1 MNAKRTEP
9 RVHCYQ
15 RPLHG
20 GYVPCAATT
29 PEHLRA
35 VFEAERQRLADAA
48 EAERQRLA
56 DAAKPRLKRRATAS
70 PAIDPKQAQ
79 LQLVA

>member
-15 RPLHG
+15 RPLQG
-20 GYVPCAATT
+20 GYVPAAGTT

-35 VFEAERQRLADAA
+35 VFD
-48 EAERQRLA
+48 AERQRLA
-56 DAAKPRLKRRATAS
+56 DAAKPRRKRRATAS

>member
-20 GYVPCAATT
+20 GYVPQAGTT

-35 VFEAERQRLADAA
+35 VFDAERARIEAARPRRRRRLANSVQPANPA
-48 EAERQRLA
+48 QR
-56 DAAKPRLKRRATAS
+56 
-70 PAIDPKQAQ
+70 Q
-79 LQLVA
+79 LQLVACS

>member
-20 GYVPCAATT
+20 GYVPHAATT

-35 VFEAERQRLADAA
+35 GF

-56 DAAKPRLKRRATAS
+56 DAAKPRRKRRATAS

>member
-20 GYVPCAATT
+20 GYVPHAATT

-35 VFEAERQRLADAA
+35 VFEAERQRL

-56 DAAKPRLKRRATAS
+56 DAAKPRRKRRAPAA
-70 PAIDPKQAQ
+70 PAINPKQAQ

>member
-20 GYVPCAATT
+20 TT

-35 VFEAERQRLADAA
+35 VFEAERQRL

-56 DAAKPRLKRRATAS
+56 DAAKPRRKRRATAS

>member
-15 RPLHG
+15 RPLQG
-20 GYVPCAATT
+20 GYVPEAGTT

-35 VFEAERQRLADAA
+35 VFD
-48 EAERQRLA
+48 AERQRLA
-56 DAAKPRLKRRATAS
+56 DAAKPHRRRRRQ
-70 PAIDPKQAQ
+70 PAAPITNPAQAQ

>member
-1 MNAKRTEP
+1 MNAKRTDP

-20 GYVPCAATT
+20 GYVPQAGTT

-35 VFEAERQRLADAA
+35 VFD
-48 EAERQRLA
+48 AERQRLA
-56 DAAKPRLKRRATAS
+56 DAAKPRRKRRQPVAPTVH
-70 PAIDPKQAQ
+70 PTQAQ

>member
-20 GYVPCAATT
+20 GYVPQAGTT

-35 VFEAERQRLADAA
+35 VFDAER
-48 EAERQRLA
+48 ERLA
-56 DAAKPRLKRRATAS
+56 DAAKPRRKRRQPVVPTVH
-70 PAIDPKQAQ
+70 PAQAQ

>member
-15 RPLHG
+15 RPLQG
-20 GYVPCAATT
+20 GYVPAAGTT
-29 PEHLRA
+29 PDHLRA
-35 VFEAERQRLADAA
+35 VFDAERQRLADAA
-48 EAERQRLA
+48 R
-56 DAAKPRLKRRATAS
+56 PRRKRRATAS

>member
-1 MNAKRTEP
+1 MNAKRTDP

-15 RPLHG
+15 RPRQG
-20 GYVPCAATT
+20 DYVPAAGTT

-35 VFEAERQRLADAA
+35 VFAAEQQRLA
-48 EAERQRLA
+48 E
-56 DAAKPRLKRRATAS
+56 AAKPRRKRRQQAAAPATN
-70 PAIDPKQAQ
+70 PRQAQ

>member
-1 MNAKRTEP
+1 MNAKRTET

-20 GYVPCAATT
+20 GYVTAAGST
-29 PEHLRA
+29 PDRLAA
-35 VFEAERQRLADAA
+35 VFAAERERLA
-48 EAERQRLA
+48 EATR
-56 DAAKPRLKRRATAS
+56 PRRKRRQPVA
-70 PAIDPKQAQ
+70 PAADPHQAQ

>member
-1 MNAKRTEP
+1 MNATRIEP

-20 GYVPCAATT
+20 GYVNAASTT

-35 VFEAERQRLADAA
+35 VFDAERARIEAARPGRRRRRLTNSVQPANPAQR
-48 EAERQRLA
+48 
-56 DAAKPRLKRRATAS
+56 
-70 PAIDPKQAQ
+70 Q
-79 LQLVA
+79 LQLVACS

>member
-1 MNAKRTEP
+1 MNATRIEP

-20 GYVPCAATT
+20 GYVNAASTT

-35 VFEAERQRLADAA
+35 VFDAERQRLADAA
-48 EAERQRLA
+48 RPRRRRRQP
-56 DAAKPRLKRRATAS
+56 AA
-70 PAIDPKQAQ
+70 PAVHPAQAQ

>member
-20 GYVPCAATT
+20 GYVPHAATT

-35 VFEAERQRLADAA
+35 VFEAERQRL

-56 DAAKPRLKRRATAS
+56 DAAKPRRRRRQQAAPIQN
-70 PAIDPKQAQ
+70 PAQAQ

>member
-9 RVHCYQ
+9 RVHCFQ

-20 GYVPCAATT
+20 GYVPQAGTT

-35 VFEAERQRLADAA
+35 VFDAERD
-48 EAERQRLA
+48 RLA
-56 DAAKPRLKRRATAS
+56 DAAKPRRTRRLPAAPATN
-70 PAIDPKQAQ
+70 PKQAQ

>member
-1 MNAKRTEP
+1 MNATRIEP

-20 GYVPCAATT
+20 GYVNAASTT

-35 VFEAERQRLADAA
+35 RIEAARPRRRRRLANTKAN
-48 EAERQRLA
+48 QQ
-56 DAAKPRLKRRATAS
+56 PT
-70 PAIDPKQAQ
+70 Q
-79 LQLVA
+79 LLLVV

>member
-20 GYVPCAATT
+20 GYVTQAATT
-29 PEHLRA
+29 TEHLRA
-35 VFEAERQRLADAA
+35 VFDAERQRLA
-48 EAERQRLA
+48 E
-56 DAAKPRLKRRATAS
+56 AAKPRRRRRTPAAPAT
-70 PAIDPKQAQ
+70 PAANHSQTQ

>member
-1 MNAKRTEP
+1 MNATRIEP

-20 GYVPCAATT
+20 GYVNAASTT

-35 VFEAERQRLADAA
+35 VFDAERARPRRRRRLANTKAN
-48 EAERQRLA
+48 QQ
-56 DAAKPRLKRRATAS
+56 PT
-70 PAIDPKQAQ
+70 Q
-79 LQLVA
+79 LLLVV

>member
-20 GYVPCAATT
+20 GYVNAASTT

-35 VFEAERQRLADAA
+35 VFD
-48 EAERQRLA
+48 AERQRLA
-56 DAAKPRLKRRATAS
+56 DAAKPRRKRRATAS

>member
-20 GYVPCAATT
+20 GYVPEAGTT
-29 PEHLRA
+29 PDHLRA
-35 VFEAERQRLADAA
+35 VFDAERQRLADAA
-48 EAERQRLA
+48 PPPPPPPPSTGCAHHQPRPGP
-56 DAAKPRLKRRATAS
+56 AAAGGLK
-70 PAIDPKQAQ
+70 
-79 LQLVA
+79 

>member
-9 RVHCYQ
+9 RVHCWQ
-15 RPLHG
+15 RPMNGAYTRHEG
-20 GYVPCAATT
+20 TT

-48 EAERQRLA
+48 
-56 DAAKPRLKRRATAS
+56 KPRRKRRQAS
-70 PAIDPKQAQ
+70 APAAYPEQTQ
-79 LQLVA
+79 LHLVA